1 MSLNKHKILKHLFE
15 ANKFG
20 EKNTGFG
27 RIITDLGKS
36 LSTFELNEKTNISSD
51 KINNICFLLIQD
63 DLIEYNSIDE
73 KKENNSYIIT
83 EKGKKTFIEK
93 GLLSQIWYRQRTFW
107 LPFLALL
114 ISFSTLC
121 WTVFRD
127 ANLDRNIDKLQQ
139 QIDSLKLKK

>member
-73 KKENNSYIIT
+73 KK
-83 EKGKKTFIEK
+83 KTIVT
-93 GLLSQIWYRQRTFW
+93 LSQKKEKK
-107 LPFLALL
+107 LL
-114 ISFSTLC
+114 
-121 WTVFRD
+121 
-127 ANLDRNIDKLQQ
+127 
-139 QIDSLKLKK
+139 